1 MDVSEGLRY
10 GSFISNFSLV
20 MSDRFQF
27 LKSYADVIQNV
38 AQADKWLAW
47 ELSLRIINYWI
58 YWIDEDSWNPMVEA
72 LFIQIKIMIDKWLE
86 ITGKNKENW
95 MKWWRPKNPNK
106 TQTKP
111 NDNPDITKIENRK
124 KKIENRKDKIENNI
138 EEKIIKKKFL
148 DFVQLSDDEYQKLI
162 ERFWQKWTD
171 EKIEKLNNYIW
182 STWKR
187 YKSHYFTILNWSKN
201 DPWGNK
207 DFERER
213 RMELHKQKILKQ
225 YESFNSDTNWDE
237 SNWNQTGWY
246 NRRNDIWFS

>member
-1 MDVSEGLRY
+1 
-10 GSFISNFSLV
+10 

-47 ELSLRIINYWI
+47 ELALKIINYWI
-58 YWIDEDSWNPMVEA
+58 YWINEDSWNPMVEA

-95 MKWWRPKNPNK
+95 KKWWRPKNPNK
-106 TQTKP
+106 TETKP

-148 DFVQLSDDEYQKLI
+148 DFVQLSDEEYQKLI
-162 ERFWQKWTD
+162 EKFGTKKTD
-171 EKIEKLNNYIW
+171 ELIEKLNNYIW
-182 STWKR
+182 STGKR

-201 DPWGNK
+201 DPWWNK
-207 DFERER
+207 DYEREKQIK
-213 RMELHKQKILKQ
+213 LHNEKILKQ
-225 YESFNSDTNWDE
+225 FYSTTNWDE

-246 NRRNDIWFS
+246 NRRNDIWFSEISW

>member
-1 MDVSEGLRY
+1 
-10 GSFISNFSLV
+10 

-47 ELSLRIINYWI
+47 ELSLKIINYWI

-106 TQTKP
+106 TEIKP

-162 ERFWQKWTD
+162 EKFWKKYAD
-171 EKIEKLNNYIW
+171 ESIEKLNNYLW
-182 STWKR
+182 STGKR
-187 YKSHYFTILNWSKN
+187 YKSHYFTILNWNKREWPPSKSNIELLQERDRQRRLEEAQEVLNRSKN
-201 DPWGNK
+201 
-207 DFERER
+207 
-213 RMELHKQKILKQ
+213 
-225 YESFNSDTNWDE
+225 
-237 SNWNQTGWY
+237 WNEANDKNGTF
-246 NRRNDIWFS
+246 NRRENFIG